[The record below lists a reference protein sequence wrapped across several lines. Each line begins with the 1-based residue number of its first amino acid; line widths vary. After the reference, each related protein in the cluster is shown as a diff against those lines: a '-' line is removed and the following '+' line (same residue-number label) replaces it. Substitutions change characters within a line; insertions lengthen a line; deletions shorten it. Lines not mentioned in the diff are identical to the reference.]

1 MGNARFICPECK
13 QPVKINGHKL
23 QRGRVCYFAH
33 FKDSDDCP
41 YKTGTN
47 RTKEEIERLKYSLV
61 QESERHKRLKAV
73 IASALEG
80 EKSKSMGVGKVECEK
95 RINSEIP
102 YLKWRRPD
110 IYAEYNGRKYVFELQ
125 LSTTFVSVIVDR
137 DIFID

>member
-80 EKSKSMGVGKVECEK
+80 EKVNQWESEKLNARNASIAKFHILNGGVQ
-95 RINSEIP
+95 
-102 YLKWRRPD
+102 
-110 IYAEYNGRKYVFELQ
+110 IYTQNIMAVNMCLSYNFLRHLLV
-125 LSTTFVSVIVDR
+125 
-137 DIFID
+137 